1 MSPSRRNTLVS
12 AAQVVTWKNLRRAA
26 KGQLTQIHTEIST
39 IANNPVDVSLKGDLK
54 DLLARLDTY
63 WETAK
68 KMTDRVIDQIDPA
81 DVNPIDDEIKKRDD
95 TKKTVSQAKTLAG
108 KVLDAIKE
116 EKRKAAE
123 DFKTTKGN
131 G

>member
-1 MSPSRRNTLVS
+1 M
-12 AAQVVTWKNLRRAA
+12 
-26 KGQLTQIHTEIST
+26 
-39 IANNPVDVSLKGDLK
+39 DVSLKGDLK

>member
-1 MSPSRRNTLVS
+1 
-12 AAQVVTWKNLRRAA
+12 
-26 KGQLTQIHTEIST
+26 
-39 IANNPVDVSLKGDLK
+39 
-54 DLLARLDTY
+54 
-63 WETAK
+63 
-68 KMTDRVIDQIDPA
+68 MTDRVIDQIDPA

-95 TKKTVSQAKTLAG
+95 TKKTVSQAKTLAV

-123 DFKTTKGN
+123 DFKTRKGN

>member
-39 IANNPVDVSLKGDLK
+39 IANNPVDVSLKRDLM

-63 WETAK
+63 WETVK

-95 TKKTVSQAKTLAG
+95 TKKTVSQAKT
-108 KVLDAIKE
+108 
-116 EKRKAAE
+116 
-123 DFKTTKGN
+123 
-131 G
+131 

>member
-1 MSPSRRNTLVS
+1 M
-12 AAQVVTWKNLRRAA
+12 
-26 KGQLTQIHTEIST
+26 
-39 IANNPVDVSLKGDLK
+39 DVSLKRDLM

-95 TKKTVSQAKTLAG
+95 TKKTVSQAKT
-108 KVLDAIKE
+108 
-116 EKRKAAE
+116 
-123 DFKTTKGN
+123 
-131 G
+131 